1 MAANRQCRKNTVGEF
16 MPKFAELN
24 DDVLLVKCGA
34 EKNNFPYART
44 VPL

>member
-1 MAANRQCRKNTVGEF
+1 MAVKQTAGRTQLGEF
-16 MPKFAELN
+16 APKFAELN

-34 EKNNFPYART
+34 EKNNFPYAT